1 MDSRRKI
8 LENNGQIVKFK
19 REKTF
24 SKIFKNIQKYWN
36 ILMGLLPCI
45 SRGVILDERCKRTE
59 AE

>member
-24 SKIFKNIQKYWN
+24 SKIFKNI
-36 ILMGLLPCI
+36 G
-45 SRGVILDERCKRTE
+45 TF
-59 AE
+59 

>member
-24 SKIFKNIQKYWN
+24 SKILEHFNGTSAMYQ
-36 ILMGLLPCI
+36 
-45 SRGVILDERCKRTE
+45 
-59 AE
+59 

>member
-24 SKIFKNIQKYWN
+24 SKIFKKTVYFRQKVW
-36 ILMGLLPCI
+36 
-45 SRGVILDERCKRTE
+45 
-59 AE
+59 